1 MVGATDEAVVAGLF
15 EIGVKAVVEVIGAF
29 CSFDEHEAQAL
40 AVDFG
45 CGKCVPIDLALMMA
59 YVDSAYGIALGVSGV
74 AKDALPDY
82 GVGTDEEGI
91 KGYGAEGEKQY
102 GSRPHGV
109 GGYSVGDL
117 HNPQRFQEAR
127 NASFFLVPVLAFLLA
142 MFVWL
147 LPWQPEMFVWLVVC
161 RHQKWWRHGLGC
173 ACACKWHFLRAG
185 SSLAVRAPVC
195 I

>member
-15 EIGVKAVVEVIGAF
+15 EIGVEAVVEVIGAF
-29 CSFDEHEAQAL
+29 CGFDEHEAQAL

-45 CGKCVPIDLALMMA
+45 CGKCVPINLALMMT

-74 AKDALPDY
+74 AKDALPGY
-82 GVGTDEEGI
+82 GVGTDEEGV

-117 HNPQRFQEAR
+117 HDSQRFQEAR
-127 NASFFLVPVLAFLLA
+127 NASFFS
-142 MFVWL
+142 
-147 LPWQPEMFVWLVVC
+147 
-161 RHQKWWRHGLGC
+161 C
-173 ACACKWHFLRAG
+173 ACSRFSSCHVCLVGWWFVGTKMVATWFRLRLCLQVAFF
-185 SSLAVRAPVC
+185 
-195 I
+195 